1 MRTIL
6 HCDMNNFYASVEC
19 LYHPDLRGK
28 PLAVVGDAEQ
38 RHGIVLAKNYAAKEC
53 GVATGNPLW
62 KAKQL
67 CPDIVFVPARHKLY
81 QRFSDMARELYAEYT
96 DRVESYG
103 LDECW
108 LDVTSSVSLF
118 GSGQAIADEIRQR
131 IKSELG
137 LTASAG
143 VSFNKSMAKLG
154 SDLKKPDATT
164 VLPADQLEERVW
176 PLPVSDL
183 LYVGPA
189 AARLL
194 RKYGISTIGALA
206 RSEKALLQSLLGKC
220 GVGLWLMANG
230 EDHSPVAPVDAP
242 PLVKSVGNSTTT
254 PHDLVTDRDIRIT
267 LYLLCESVAERLR
280 AQSLQC
286 RTVQVSLRGTDLR
299 WIERQQ
305 GLPFPSCSSDS
316 LFRAAYGLYRAHG
329 QGQALRSL
337 GVRACGLSAAV
348 WDQCSL
354 YEEVDRDQRLEALE
368 GALDGIRSRFGRDSV
383 RRGIML
389 EDDAL
394 AAVNPQQ
401 DHPNIRLGFV
411 GSAG

>member
-1 MRTIL
+1 M
-6 HCDMNNFYASVEC
+6 
-19 LYHPDLRGK
+19 
-28 PLAVVGDAEQ
+28 
-38 RHGIVLAKNYAAKEC
+38 
-53 GVATGNPLW
+53 
-62 KAKQL
+62 
-67 CPDIVFVPARHKLY
+67 
-81 QRFSDMARELYAEYT
+81 
-96 DRVESYG
+96 
-103 LDECW
+103 
-108 LDVTSSVSLF
+108 
-118 GSGQAIADEIRQR
+118 
-131 IKSELG
+131 
-137 LTASAG
+137 
-143 VSFNKSMAKLG
+143 
-154 SDLKKPDATT
+154 
-164 VLPADQLEERVW
+164 
-176 PLPVSDL
+176 
-183 LYVGPA
+183 
-189 AARLL
+189 
-194 RKYGISTIGALA
+194 
-206 RSEKALLQSLLGKC
+206 
-220 GVGLWLMANG
+220 
-230 EDHSPVAPVDAP
+230 
-242 PLVKSVGNSTTT
+242 
-254 PHDLVTDRDIRIT
+254 
-267 LYLLCESVAERLR
+267 AERLR